1 MRGTELFPLLL
12 AGFLLA
18 ASAEADIA
26 TVSQGDVRF
35 GIDTALFDYTGTDTL
50 GLEVYQQIGLEQLSM
65 NEDSTAVFS
74 TTAVLVSSQGDTAAV
89 DQWIS
94 ETGWSSGRSVVN
106 STVLPVTP
114 GEYSLAVTV
123 TDLGNGK
130 QGTLERNISVE
141 PITRLSQMEL
151 ARTVVPS
158 PEGSVNPLRKG
169 NVLVFPAADG
179 SYTLPEEHMAYFYL
193 EVYGMGGE
201 TAQVQARLETA
212 SGETIFARP
221 WVTVDVP
228 EGAQA
233 VSLIDSLDLRTV
245 RNSGL
250 HSVVFDLVQQED
262 TSEVRKDMMVARI
275 LEGGMIPIEVV
286 DSTMDIPYPEEF
298 RLILS
303 QSELSVFDSLDDE
316 AKSRFYT
323 SYWQNA
329 PEQRQLFE
337 ERCEESRRYAS
348 SIREGWQTDR
358 GRVYVI
364 YGPPDDIESVS
375 FQGEQVPYEI
385 WYYYGGANEQFVFAD
400 LSGFGDY
407 EQVFSTVEG
416 EVSYS
421 NWEDMIS
428 TISQG
433 GGR

>member
-1 MRGTELFPLLL
+1 
-12 AGFLLA
+12 
-18 ASAEADIA
+18 
-26 TVSQGDVRF
+26 
-35 GIDTALFDYTGTDTL
+35 
-50 GLEVYQQIGLEQLSM
+50 
-65 NEDSTAVFS
+65 
-74 TTAVLVSSQGDTAAV
+74 
-89 DQWIS
+89 
-94 ETGWSSGRSVVN
+94 
-106 STVLPVTP
+106 
-114 GEYSLAVTV
+114 
-123 TDLGNGK
+123 
-130 QGTLERNISVE
+130 
-141 PITRLSQMEL
+141 
-151 ARTVVPS
+151 
-158 PEGSVNPLRKG
+158 LRKG
-169 NVLVFPAADG
+169 AVLVFPAADG
-179 SYTLPEEHMAYFYL
+179 SYTLPEEHMAYYYL
-193 EVYGMGGE
+193 EVYDMGGE
-201 TAQVQARLETA
+201 TVQVQARLETA

-221 WVTVDVP
+221 WATINVP

-262 TSEVRKDMMVARI
+262 TSEVRKDLMVARI
-275 LEGGMIPIEVV
+275 LEGDSDISDLTVTSEEV
-286 DSTMDIPYPEEF
+286 PYPDEF

-316 AKSRFYT
+316 AKSRFYA

-329 PEQRQLFE
+329 PEQRELFE
-337 ERCEESRRYAS
+337 QRCEDSRRYAS

-421 NWEDMIS
+421 NWQDMIS
-428 TISQG
+428 TISEG
-433 GGR
+433 GG

>member
-1 MRGTELFPLLL
+1 MRGTELVLVLI
-12 AGFLLA
+12 AGFLLTV
-18 ASAEADIA
+18 SADGDIA
-26 TVSQGDVRF
+26 TVSQGEVRF

-50 GLEVYQQIGLEQLSM
+50 GLEVYQQIALGQLSM
-65 NEDSTAVFS
+65 DADSMAAFS
-74 TTAVLVSSQGDTAAV
+74 TTAVLVTSQGDTAAV

-106 STVLPVTP
+106 STVLPVVP
-114 GEYSLAVTV
+114 GEYSLEVTV
-123 TDLGNGK
+123 TDVGNGK
-130 QGTLERNISVE
+130 QGTLKRDISVE
-141 PITRLSQMEL
+141 PLAMLSQMEL
-151 ARTVVPS
+151 ARAVVPA

-169 NVLVFPAADG
+169 STLVFPAADG
-179 SYTLPEEHMAYFYL
+179 SYTLPEEHMAYYYL
-193 EVYGMGGE
+193 EVYDMGGK

-221 WVTVDVP
+221 WVTINVP

-233 VSLIDSLDLRTV
+233 VSLIDSLDLRAV

-250 HSVVFDLVQQED
+250 HSVVFDLVHQED
-262 TSEVRKDMMVARI
+262 TSEARKDLMVARI
-275 LEGGMIPIEVV
+275 LEG
-286 DSTMDIPYPEEF
+286 DTDIPDISVTSEEIQYLDEF

-316 AKSRFYT
+316 AKSRFYA

-329 PEQRQLFE
+329 PEQRELFE
-337 ERCEESRRYAS
+337 QRCEDSRRYAS

-428 TISQG
+428 TISEG
-433 GGR
+433 GG